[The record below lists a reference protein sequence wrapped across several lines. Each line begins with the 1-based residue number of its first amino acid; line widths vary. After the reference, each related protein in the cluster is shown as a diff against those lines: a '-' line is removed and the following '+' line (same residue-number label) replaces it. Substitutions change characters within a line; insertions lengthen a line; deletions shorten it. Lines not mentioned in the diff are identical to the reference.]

1 MTSTNPNSRF
11 ISEAAIEE
19 ARQER
24 SEAWKRAYESGTA
37 PEPSDASDY
46 DPRTL
51 YERLQEQRAKKTE
64 ALAES
69 RRFANQIQRLDDDD
83 IEFIDTV
90 DERERQKQLERRQE
104 ERAALA
110 AFNERVA
117 ERSTRL
123 PATAIKPSRPA
134 GSEHASMLAKI
145 SGSVRRRSDR
155 RCLEEPGK
163 SPTEP
168 GKSPTEPG
176 SSDDEDSACKRQKKS
191 DAGLLSALASYASD
205 SESDSD

>member
-90 DERERQKQLERRQE
+90 DERERQKQLERRRE

-134 GSEHASMLAKI
+134 GSEHA
-145 SGSVRRRSDR
+145 
-155 RCLEEPGK
+155 
-163 SPTEP
+163 
-168 GKSPTEPG
+168 
-176 SSDDEDSACKRQKKS
+176 
-191 DAGLLSALASYASD
+191 ALASYASD